1 MNCRYVARS
10 FAMIGARSGRY
21 FVAFCLTASPLA
33 RRRANPQNSNLP
45 PPILTTSPVTAA
57 LRVAGI
63 ETSRTE
69 SPIEEPTPESN
80 DLAMSRLRI
89 RETIISPC
97 VGLAPLLSAFT
108 RNSQTHIIY
117 MVLQSRSMTYQV
129 WQKKGTAVHN
139 STATGVHNSTA
150 VIAHGFWAHIGCM
163 PWATSKSTT
172 SQPALR

>member
-89 RETIISPC
+89 RETIIDQSLRWP
-97 VGLAPLLSAFT
+97 SSFT
-108 RNSQTHIIY
+108 RRVCSKKKELLYCCTQQYSCNSPRILGAH
-117 MVLQSRSMTYQV
+117 
-129 WQKKGTAVHN
+129 WVHTLGHLEIDKPP
-139 STATGVHNSTA
+139 S
-150 VIAHGFWAHIGCM
+150 
-163 PWATSKSTT
+163 
-172 SQPALR
+172 

>member
-1 MNCRYVARS
+1 MFNDLQIRGQAIRHDWWEIEQMYVCFLSSRISARS
-10 FAMIGARSGRY
+10 EFAN
-21 FVAFCLTASPLA
+21 FE
-33 RRRANPQNSNLP
+33 P
-45 PPILTTSPVTAA
+45 PPTPHPAPQHCRAA
-57 LRVAGI
+57 
-63 ETSRTE
+63 SRRHSCTQ
-69 SPIEEPTPESN
+69 SLLDEPTPESN